1 MPERSRSS
9 TPTARRRL
17 SLMLPWVLPVLF
29 VAGVTTFAVLDGDER
44 DRAAEPALNTD
55 MGHIHGL
62 GVENEGQT
70 IYIGA
75 HSGLFRASAGEP
87 TERVGDTWQ
96 DTMAFLRISEGDFLA
111 SGHPD
116 LTSDL
121 PTHLGLVGS
130 TDQGRT
136 WELLSLAGEA
146 DFHALDSVGGWVV
159 GYDSYGERILASKDR
174 QTWTTI
180 DNGPMLDVAVA
191 PANTAAAGPDQD
203 ELGAFLATTATGQVM
218 SYPGASGPPRPLK
231 TAPTLV
237 LLDWPT
243 PELLVGV
250 DPQGTVYRSQT
261 GGRDWEL
268 RGRIGGPAGALE
280 VTDKAWYAAT
290 ETNVVVSLDQGQTW
304 SVIA

>member
-1 MPERSRSS
+1 MPERHPSS
-9 TPTARRRL
+9 NLTARRRM
-17 SLMLPWVLPVLF
+17 SLMLPWVLPALF
-29 VAGVTTFAVLDGDER
+29 VAGVATFAVLDGDAR
-44 DRAAEPALNTD
+44 DRAAEPAPNTA

-62 GVENEGQT
+62 GVDDEGQT

-75 HSGLFRASAGEP
+75 HSGFFRASAGEP
-87 TERVGDTWQ
+87 AERVGDTWQ
-96 DTMAFLRISEGDFLA
+96 DTMAFLRVSEGDFLG

-159 GYDSYGERILASKDR
+159 GYDSFGERILASKDR

-180 DNGPMLDVAVA
+180 DEGPMLDVAVA
-191 PANTAAAGPDQD
+191 PANTAAAGPDQG

-243 PELLVGV
+243 PDLLVGI
-250 DPQGTVYRSQT
+250 DPRGTVYLSKT
-261 GGRDWEL
+261 AGRNWVA
-268 RGRIGGPAGALE
+268 RGSIGAPPGALE

-290 ETNVVVSLDQGQTW
+290 ETNVVVSVDHGQTW
-304 SVIA
+304 SVVA

>member
-1 MPERSRSS
+1 
-9 TPTARRRL
+9 
-17 SLMLPWVLPVLF
+17 MLPWVLPALF
-29 VAGVTTFAVLDGDER
+29 IAGVATFAVLDGDER
-44 DRAAEPALNTD
+44 DRAAEPALNND

-62 GVENEGQT
+62 GVDDEGQT

-96 DTMAFLRISEGDFLA
+96 DTMAFLRVREGDFLA

-180 DNGPMLDVAVA
+180 DEGPMLDVAVA
-191 PANTAAAGPDQD
+191 PANTAAAGPDQG
-203 ELGAFLATTATGQVM
+203 ELGAFLATTATGEVV
-218 SYPGASGPPRPLK
+218 SYPGASGQARLLQAAPRL
-231 TAPTLV
+231 A

-243 PELLVGV
+243 PELLVGI
-250 DPQGTVYRSQT
+250 DPQGTVYLSRT
-261 GGRDWEL
+261 EGRDWES
-268 RGRIGGPAGALE
+268 RGSIGGPPGALE
-280 VTDKAWYAAT
+280 VTDEAWYAAT
-290 ETNVVVSLDQGQTW
+290 ETTVVVSVDQGQTW

>member
-1 MPERSRSS
+1 MP
-9 TPTARRRL
+9 
-17 SLMLPWVLPVLF
+17 LMLPWVLPALF
-29 VAGVTTFAVLDGDER
+29 VAGVATFAVLDGDGQ
-44 DRAAEPALNTD
+44 DRAVEPAPSIA

-62 GVENEGQT
+62 GVDDAGQT

-75 HSGLFRASAGEP
+75 HSGFFRASAGEP

-96 DTMAFLRISEGDFLA
+96 DTMAFLRVGEGDFLA

-130 TDQGRT
+130 TNQGRT
-136 WELLSLAGEA
+136 WELLSLSGQA
-146 DFHALDSVGGWVV
+146 DFHSLDSAGRWVV

-180 DNGPMLDVAVA
+180 DKGPMLDVAVA
-191 PANTAAAGPDQD
+191 PGNTAAAGPDQG

-218 SYPGASGPPRPLK
+218 SYQGASGPPRPLK
-231 TAPTLV
+231 TAPTLT

-280 VTDKAWYAAT
+280 VTDRAWYAAT
-290 ETNVVVSLDQGQTW
+290 ETKVVVSFDQGQTW

>member
-1 MPERSRSS
+1 M
-9 TPTARRRL
+9 T
-17 SLMLPWVLPVLF
+17 LMLPWVLPALF
-29 VAGVTTFAVLDGDER
+29 VAGVATFAVLDGDER
-44 DRAAEPALNTD
+44 DRAAEPALNND

-62 GVENEGQT
+62 GVDDEGQT

-96 DTMAFLRISEGDFLA
+96 DTMAFLRVSEGDFLA

-180 DNGPMLDVAVA
+180 DEGPMLDVAVA
-191 PANTAAAGPDQD
+191 PANTAAAGPNQG
-203 ELGAFLATTATGQVM
+203 ELGAFLATTARGEVV
-218 SYPGASGPPRPLK
+218 SYPGISGQPRPLQ
-231 TAPTLV
+231 TAPTLA

-243 PELLVGV
+243 PDLLVGI
-250 DPQGTVYRSQT
+250 DPRGTVYLSRT
-261 GGRDWEL
+261 NGRNWVA
-268 RGRIGGPAGALE
+268 RGSIGQQPGALE
-280 VTDKAWYAAT
+280 VSDEAWYAAT
-290 ETNVVVSLDQGQTW
+290 QTNVVVSLDQGQTW

>member
-1 MPERSRSS
+1 M
-9 TPTARRRL
+9 
-17 SLMLPWVLPVLF
+17 SLVLPWVLPVLF
-29 VAGVTTFAVLDGDER
+29 VAGVGAFVALDGDGR
-44 DRAAEPALNTD
+44 DGAAEPVPSNG

-62 GVENEGQT
+62 GVADQGQT

-75 HSGLFRASAGEP
+75 HTGFFRASAGEP

-96 DTMAFLRISEGDFLA
+96 DTMAFLRVSEGDFLA

-146 DFHALDSVGGWVV
+146 DFHALESAGRWVV
-159 GYDSYGERILASKDR
+159 GYDSHGERILASKDR

-180 DNGPMLDVAVA
+180 DDGPMLDVAVA
-191 PANTAAAGPDQD
+191 PVNTAAKLDQG
-203 ELGAFLATTATGQVM
+203 ELGAFLATTATGEVVR
-218 SYPGASGPPRPLK
+218 YPGASGQPRPLT
-231 TAPTLV
+231 TAPTLA

-250 DPQGTVYRSQT
+250 DPQGTVYLSRT
-261 GGRDWEL
+261 GGRDWES
-268 RGRIGGPAGALE
+268 RGSIGGSPGALE
-280 VTDKAWYAAT
+280 VTANAWYAAT
-290 ETNVVVSLDQGQTW
+290 ATNVVVSLDQGQTW

>member
-1 MPERSRSS
+1 MTERQRSS
-9 TPTARRRL
+9 YSTTRRRMTA
-17 SLMLPWVLPVLF
+17 MLPWALPVLF
-29 VAGVTTFAVLDGDER
+29 VAGVATFAVLDGARKDG
-44 DRAAEPALNTD
+44 AAEPAPSIA

-62 GVENEGQT
+62 GVDEDAQT

-75 HSGLFRASAGEP
+75 HSGFFRARAGEP
-87 TERVGDTWQ
+87 AERVGDAWQ
-96 DTMAFLRISEGDFLA
+96 DTMAFLRVSEGDFLA

-116 LTSDL
+116 LTGDL
-121 PTHLGLVGS
+121 PAHLGLVGS

-136 WELLSLAGEA
+136 WELLSLGGEA

-180 DNGPMLDVAVA
+180 DEGPMLDVAVA
-191 PANTAAAGPDQD
+191 PANSAAEGTDQG
-203 ELGAFLATTATGQVM
+203 ELGTFLATTATGQVM
-218 SYPGASGPPRPLK
+218 SYPGASGQPRALQ

-243 PELLVGV
+243 PELLVGI

-261 GGRDWEL
+261 GGRDWEV